1 MCDTP
6 SPLPPCAPT
15 AVTSGRSHGGDF
27 APSASLFLSVSRAL
41 RTAGS
46 LTLSRRTTRT
56 CAAHP
61 SCVIGC
67 VSRRPRRQDAESPAL
82 CLRSSPSCE
91 LRAGWGGSWAPC
103 GMDGSWA
110 PEPRRVE
117 HGLLQGMEHVL
128 LGRAPWLQPPQL
140 PALPGPQTCFP
151 GGGLPFFLS
160 VFFLTPFPLLL
171 PPPVSVLTFGVCGSI
186 PPPPHAH
193 LGAQAA
199 RGWRPPVRGL
209 TMLCAGNTG
218 IKRCSC
224 SLRGWCSWQGT
235 QLVPCGRGDKGDQDL
250 RGTKSQGGYLI

>member
-186 PPPPHAH
+186 PPPPPRTPWGSGCPWMA
-193 LGAQAA
+193 
-199 RGWRPPVRGL
+199 P
-209 TMLCAGNTG
+209 
-218 IKRCSC
+218 SC
-224 SLRGWCSWQGT
+224 SGPYDALRWEHGYKEM
-235 QLVPCGRGDKGDQDL
+235 QLQPAGVVLLAGDTVSAMWE
-250 RGTKSQGGYLI
+250 R